1 MAENN
6 KGFAINDRQ
15 TVFQG
20 YFRLDRYRLTH
31 DLHNGG
37 QSPELTR
44 EVLARGCVAAVV
56 PSDPDRDEV
65 ILIEQFRPGAMA
77 AGWDAWQ
84 TEIVAG
90 VIEGGET
97 AEEMARRETL
107 EEAGCAPKALFHLGR
122 YLSSPGCTSESVE
135 MFCAHVDTKIA
146 GGVHGL
152 ASEGEDIL
160 VQPTPIDRAFS
171 LLDSG
176 KILNSMTLIGLQWLR
191 SRLPEIKAAWLP

>member
-1 MAENN
+1 MAKNN
-6 KGFAINDRQ
+6 KGFAINDQQ

-44 EVLARGCVAAVV
+44 EVLERGSVAAVV
-56 PSDPDRDEV
+56 PYDPVRDEV

-84 TEIVAG
+84 IEIVAG
-90 VIEGGET
+90 VIEDGET

-107 EEAGCAPKALFHLGR
+107 EESGCAAKALIHLGR

-135 MFCAHVDTKIA
+135 MFCAHVDTKDA
-146 GGVHGL
+146 GGIHGL
-152 ASEGEDIL
+152 PSEGEDIL
-160 VQPTPIDRAFS
+160 VRPTPLDEAFN
-171 LLDSG
+171 LLESG

-191 SRLPEIKAAWLP
+191 SQLPEIKTAWLP